1 MAKTVRNVMASVS
14 PERQKTGL
22 TMEEIRRLF
31 MMAGYGTTKMAK
43 RTRELLES
51 AQIQSDGR
59 TNEEGQRLFFCIYW
73 PNSGME
79 CDLSRVGSC
88 MYQDHNHTDLIRLD
102 GRENAWN
109 LSE

>member
-1 MAKTVRNVMASVS
+1 MAAVS

-22 TMEEIRRLF
+22 TIEEIRTLF
-31 MMAGYGTTKMAK
+31 MVAGYGTTKVMK
-43 RTRELLES
+43 RTRELMES

-59 TNEEGQRLFFCIYW
+59 KNEQGQRLFFCIYW
-73 PNSGME
+73 PNSGMK

-88 MYQDHNHTDLIRLD
+88 MYEDRNHTTLVRID

-109 LSE
+109 LAE